1 MKVWGLTGSIG
12 MGKST
17 AARAFR
23 RLGVPVFDADAAVHA
38 LQAKG
43 GRAVRPIAAAF
54 PGSVQ
59 DGAVDR
65 EALRRAVLGDP
76 AALKRL
82 EAIVHPLVRAEQ
94 QRFLARW
101 RGRGARLVVLD
112 IPLLFETR
120 RGQHAGLAGGG
131 VQRQRREFDAI
142 LVVSAPA
149 AVQRAR
155 VLLRG
160 GMTEARLAA
169 IRARQMPDA
178 EKRRRADHVIRTG
191 LSRHH
196 AQAAVRRLVRG
207 VR

>member
-23 RLGVPVFDADAAVHA
+23 RLRVPVFDADAAVHA
-38 LQAKG
+38 LQAPG
-43 GRAVRPIAAAF
+43 GRALAAIGRAF
-54 PGSVQ
+54 PGTVT
-59 DGAVDR
+59 GRVLDR
-65 EALRRAVLGDP
+65 EALRRAVLGEP
-76 AALKRL
+76 QALKRL
-82 EAIVHPLVRAEQ
+82 EAIIHPMVRQEQ
-94 QRFLARW
+94 ARFLAAARR
-101 RGRGARLVVLD
+101 RGERLVVLD

-120 RGQHAGLAGGG
+120 EDL
-131 VQRQRREFDAI
+131 REFDAI

-149 AVQRAR
+149 RVQAHR
-155 VLLRG
+155 VLGRR
-160 GMTEARLAA
+160 GMTKERLAA

-196 AQAAVRRLVRG
+196 AQAAIRRLVAAARAK
-207 VR
+207 

>member
-1 MKVWGLTGSIG
+1 MKVWGLTGGIG

-23 RLGVPVFDADAAVHA
+23 RLGVPVFDADAAVHR
-38 LQAKG
+38 LQARG

-54 PGSVQ
+54 PGAVKE
-59 DGAVDR
+59 GAVDR

-76 AALKRL
+76 AALARL
-82 EAIVHPLVRAEQ
+82 EAIMHPLVRREQ
-94 QRFLARW
+94 ERFLARW

-120 RGQHAGLAGGG
+120 PDRRGL
-131 VQRQRREFDAI
+131 DAI

-149 AVQRAR
+149 PVQRAR
-155 VLLRG
+155 VLARP
-160 GMTEARLAA
+160 GMTPQRLAA
-169 IRARQMPDA
+169 ILARQMPDA
-178 EKRRRADHVIRTG
+178 AKRRRADHVIRTG

-196 AQAAVRRLVRG
+196 AQAAVRRLVRSA
-207 VR
+207 RDA

>member
-1 MKVWGLTGSIG
+1 MKVWGLTGGIG

-17 AARAFR
+17 AARAFQ
-23 RLGVPVFDADAAVHA
+23 RLGVPVFDADAAVHR

-54 PGSVQ
+54 PGSVKQ
-59 DGAVDR
+59 GAVDR
-65 EALRRAVLGDP
+65 EALRRVVLGDA

-120 RGQHAGLAGGG
+120 QNL
-131 VQRQRREFDAI
+131 REFDAI

-155 VLLRG
+155 VLRRR
-160 GMTEARLAA
+160 GMTEERLAA

-196 AQAAVRRLVRG
+196 AQAAVRRLVQGAR
-207 VR
+207 